1 MKGKL
6 QLLAML
12 FTSAFGFSQN
22 GIQSNSAPANAEQ
35 GSTITASFNY
45 TADAAGTC
53 QMQLFKTDSSGNI
66 DYSAGTDVYFEGP
79 ITAAATSTLKSET
92 FTIPANLPLSSS
104 LPPGVVYKWFFKI
117 EVPVG
122 TPFYSA
128 NPTTTIVAPGTLS
141 TKSFNKN
148 GLKVFYNAK
157 TKNLVFYDVEKSA
170 MSIYD
175 VRGSSVMGLNTIS
188 PNNSIDVSSLSNG
201 LYFLKNNNGTVYK
214 FVVQ

>member
-1 MKGKL
+1 MKAKL

-35 GSTITASFNY
+35 GSTITASFYY

-53 QMQLFKTDSSGNI
+53 QIQLFKTNSSGAI
-66 DYSAGTDVYFEGP
+66 DYSAGTAMYFAGP
-79 ITAAATSTLKSET
+79 ITAAATSTLKSQT
-92 FTIPANLPLSSS
+92 FTVPADLPLSSS

-117 EVPVG
+117 EVPAG

-141 TKSFNKN
+141 TKSFNEN
-148 GLKVFYNAK
+148 GVKVIYNAK
-157 TKNLVFYDVEKSA
+157 TKNLVFYDVEKSE

-175 VRGSSVMGLNTIS
+175 VKGSSVMRLNTVS
-188 PNNSIDVSSLSNG
+188 QNSTFDLSSLTNG
-201 LYFLKNNNGTVYK
+201 LYFLKSNNGKVYK
-214 FVVQ
+214 FLVQ